1 MCPGFGPG
9 VSFLK
14 TAEDLRTA
22 ATSLGVSW
30 RVAHTSRRFE
40 AVKKSTAVIL
50 SEAKDLRSCFCFND
64 LRTTAEMLRCAQH
77 DRIEFFHSFFLS
89 GCMRPSGAILS
100 ILRREIADV
109 PRNGT
114 SAQPAVKNLSPAF
127 VAAVPRQRVAPT
139 SRLAG
144 SLRSQDRPWIGRSA
158 AGVPRVRGAQTWKT
172 TYAPAVKEWAS
183 Q

>member
-40 AVKKSTAVIL
+40 AVKKS
-50 SEAKDLRSCFCFND
+50 
-64 LRTTAEMLRCAQH
+64 TAEMLRCAQH